1 MYSGLNAMPKPGA
14 VKIQHTI
21 LSILRQRQD
30 GQTEAVMGVAAVS
43 LHVAIFYK
51 VLCNNPGGSS

>member
-1 MYSGLNAMPKPGA
+1 MPKPGAGA

-21 LSILRQRQD
+21 LSVLRQD

-43 LHVAIFYK
+43 RHVAIFYK

>member
-1 MYSGLNAMPKPGA
+1 MQNLGA